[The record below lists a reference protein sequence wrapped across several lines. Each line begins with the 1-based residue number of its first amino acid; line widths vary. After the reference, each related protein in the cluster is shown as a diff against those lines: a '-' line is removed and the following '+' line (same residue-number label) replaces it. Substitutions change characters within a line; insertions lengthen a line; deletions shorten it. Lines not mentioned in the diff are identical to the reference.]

1 LAVRGYVIA
10 KTGWTLDYINGLPEL
25 HLLFVYHHLKKDED
39 HYWNEFGRHLGTTW
53 EREQLERMLE
63 PSKGNA
69 PKNSRIFVPLSLVL
83 NPDLPSILLGR
94 PLGDR
99 GAKNTPPGE
108 PENRTTGGDGL
119 YTGMALPGGE
129 EIVNMGDLSKDEF
142 FGLVAG
148 AGMVKS

>member
-1 LAVRGYVIA
+1 MAVRGYVIA

-39 HYWNEFGRHLGTTW
+39 NYWSEFGRHMGTTW
-53 EREQLERMLE
+53 ERKVLESMLE

-69 PKNSRIFVPLSLVL
+69 RTNPRIFVPLSLVL

-99 GAKNTPPGE
+99 GAQNTSPGK
-108 PENRTTGGDGL
+108 PNGGDGL
-119 YTGMALPGGE
+119 YTGMALPKGE
-129 EIVNMGDLSKDEF
+129 EVINMGDLPKEEF
-142 FGLVAG
+142 FGLVSS
-148 AGMVKS
+148 AGMAKKS